1 MLMVN
6 AEGKNN
12 LNVLSIIFFFS
23 RQVDIDVFSIN
34 VCLDRIIL
42 LVKLT

>member
-6 AEGKNN
+6 GEGKIESECPFNY
-12 LNVLSIIFFFS
+12 FFS
-23 RQVDIDVFSIN
+23 RQVDIDDFSIN

-42 LVKLT
+42 LVKLA